1 MAAVGG
7 EQSGSRGIRPEAFQ
21 SLEVG
26 RTRVTVKTGSQE
38 TVRSVVPTVKPNHI
52 HWESGNHTGLA
63 SV

>member
-26 RTRVTVKTGSQE
+26 RTRVTVKTGSQ
-38 TVRSVVPTVKPNHI
+38 VRSVVPTVEPNHI